1 MYAVPAAGQSAVL
14 EQSPHAPQLPERSSR
29 AANRVTPRQ
38 THGNRVVSWKVGA
51 RDYLLLHL
59 LLHVSHTA
67 ALRIAQ
73 LDLSLQLLQNHL
85 LLVLADLQRTCIGNL
100 ATGKE
105 MKGKGMRVFF
115 WGVPLDFERLLEQQ
129 RWLQP
134 ARIIRG
140 FQREYLNRSGVC
152 IFE

>member
-1 MYAVPAAGQSAVL
+1 MYDVPVAGQSAVL
-14 EQSPHAPQLPERSSR
+14 EQSPHAPQLPERSRR
-29 AANRVTPRQ
+29 AAKRVTPHQ
-38 THGNRVVSWKVGA
+38 THGSRVVSWKAGA
-51 RDYLLLHL
+51 WDYLLLHL

-67 ALRIAQ
+67 SLRIAQ

-85 LLVLADLQRTCIGNL
+85 LLVLADLQRACISHL
-100 ATGKE
+100 A
-105 MKGKGMRVFF
+105 KGKDMKEKGLRVLF
-115 WGVPLDFERLLEQQ
+115 WDVPLDFERLLEQQ

-140 FQREYLNRSGVC
+140 FQREYSNRSGVC